1 MPFSHPTYGGVAI
14 WLHSLII
21 RAKRAKTAIDGLYFI
36 KDHPMK
42 AEAETRFER
51 LEKSLDDIIVN
62 RKYQEWQQK
71 MANASTSERIDQ
83 ACKNHLLV
91 RSEHRQQNRNIDL
104 KDERT
109 QAILKKAA
117 RPDLLESNFDT
128 DLLKLLYEVQAWN
141 KMHGM
146 ITFPLPITRLL
157 AKREQLRILREN
169 VMLIVRD
176 YNSIMLLLNNREK
189 ALFNEQITYLDKFIQ
204 PGVDRWEWL
213 QCSDGYVPQCRTQ
226 ALDTY
231 KKINDF

>member
-1 MPFSHPTYGGVAI
+1 MDYVQKKAAESVYKLFFEEIKEIEERSESKDQPPMPFSHPTYGGVAI
-14 WLHSLII
+14 WLHSLIV
-21 RAKRAKTAIDGLYFI
+21 RAKRAKAAIDGLYFI

-42 AEAETRFER
+42 AEAEIRFER
-51 LEKSLDDIIVN
+51 LEKSLDDITVN

-128 DLLKLLYEVQAWN
+128 DLLKLL
-141 KMHGM
+141 
-146 ITFPLPITRLL
+146 
-157 AKREQLRILREN
+157 
-169 VMLIVRD
+169 
-176 YNSIMLLLNNREK
+176 
-189 ALFNEQITYLDKFIQ
+189 
-204 PGVDRWEWL
+204 
-213 QCSDGYVPQCRTQ
+213 
-226 ALDTY
+226 
-231 KKINDF
+231 